1 MDFLNDT
8 VYNKITITEEKH
20 HGSLWAIH
28 GLICFSLSN
37 APPPP
42 PPLSSQCIMTY
53 LLLYRQYSTFSDVMV
68 RFLEQEIFSGDHG
81 FKY

>member
-37 APPPP
+37 APPSPP
-42 PPLSSQCIMTY
+42 PT
-53 LLLYRQYSTFSDVMV
+53 
-68 RFLEQEIFSGDHG
+68 
-81 FKY
+81 